1 MHPRLDP
8 LSTNI
13 KTIKRKIYI
22 PVIVK
27 FWLSD
32 SIAFLWMCF
41 SIYISMPW
49 LKELSNIISFP
60 LALLIIM
67 GISYV
72 PGYMNAFLV
81 VSLVF
86 DRQPQFKHEFPTDPV
101 TVLIAAYNEGEKIF
115 NTLKYVSG
123 QDYKG
128 RINTI
133 IINNHSTDNTVSEIL
148 KARQELDLD
157 IEIFHEDNP
166 GKFHAL
172 NKGLQYVTTPYVIT
186 LDADTLLHPSA
197 IRYIVSRIKS
207 SPEDICAV
215 AGSILVKN
223 SRDNIWTKMQ
233 EWDYFLGIASIKR
246 LQGLY
251 QGTLVAQGAYS
262 LYKTSCLKEIGGW
275 PDAIGEDIVLTWKLL
290 QKGWK
295 VYFEPLAVAF
305 TETPTS
311 FKHFVR
317 QRSRWARGMI
327 EELREIKPWE
337 QSQVYTKYLTFINL
351 IMPYLDFTYT
361 FFWIP
366 GLVLAWFGY
375 YWIVGPMTLL
385 VLPLTLISYSL
396 LYFFQKKYVFTSL
409 NLRVRKN
416 LLGFLLF
423 VLFYQVI
430 MSPVSTYGYIQ
441 EVFKLQRV
449 WK

>member
-1 MHPRLDP
+1 MHPDIH
-8 LSTNI
+8 SNTNT
-13 KTIKRKIYI
+13 KTIKKIYI
-22 PVIVK
+22 PVSTK
-27 FWLSD
+27 FWLSHF
-32 SIAFLWMCF
+32 IAFLWMCF

-49 LKELSNIISFP
+49 LKDLSSIISFP
-60 LALLIIM
+60 FALLIII
-67 GISYV
+67 GISYI

-81 VSLVF
+81 ASLVF
-86 DRQPQFKHEFPTDPV
+86 DRQPPFKNEFSTDSV
-101 TVLIAAYNEGEKIF
+101 TVLIAAYNEEEKIF
-115 NTLKYVSG
+115 NTLRYLSK

-128 RINTI
+128 KITTMI
-133 IINNHSTDNTVSEIL
+133 IDNGSTDNTVSEIL
-148 KARQELDLD
+148 KAKQELDLD
-157 IEIFHEDNP
+157 IAIFHEEHP

-197 IRYIVSRIKS
+197 IRYIVARIKS
-207 SPEDICAV
+207 SSEEICAV

-223 SRDNIWTKMQ
+223 SRDNIWTKIQ

-262 LYKTSCLKEIGGW
+262 IYKTSCLKEIGGW
-275 PDAIGEDIVLTWKLL
+275 PNAIGEDIVLTWRLL
-290 QKGWK
+290 QKGGK
-295 VYFEPLAVAF
+295 IYFEPLAVAF
-305 TETPTS
+305 TEVPTS
-311 FKHFVR
+311 LKHFVR

-327 EELREIKPWE
+327 EGLKEIKPWE
-337 QSQVYTKYLTFINL
+337 QPQLYTKYLTFINL
-351 IMPYLDFTYT
+351 IMPYLDFAYT

-385 VLPLTLISYSL
+385 VLPLTLISYSF

-409 NLRVRKN
+409 HLKVRKN
-416 LLGFLLF
+416 FLGFLLF
-423 VLFYQVI
+423 VLFYQMI

-441 EVFKLQRV
+441 EVFKLQRI

>member
-1 MHPRLDP
+1 MHPDIH
-8 LSTNI
+8 SNTNT
-13 KTIKRKIYI
+13 KTIKKIYI
-22 PVIVK
+22 PVSTK
-27 FWLSD
+27 FGLSHF
-32 SIAFLWMCF
+32 IAFLWMCF

-49 LKELSNIISFP
+49 LKDLSSIISFP
-60 LALLIIM
+60 FALLIII
-67 GISYV
+67 GISYI

-81 VSLVF
+81 ASLVF
-86 DRQPQFKHEFPTDPV
+86 DRQPPFKNEFSTDSV
-101 TVLIAAYNEGEKIF
+101 TVLIAAYNEEEKIF
-115 NTLKYVSG
+115 NTLRYLSK

-128 RINTI
+128 KITTMI
-133 IINNHSTDNTVSEIL
+133 IDNGSTDNTVSEIL
-148 KARQELDLD
+148 KAKQELDLD
-157 IEIFHEDNP
+157 IAIFHEEHP

-197 IRYIVSRIKS
+197 IRYIVARIKS
-207 SPEDICAV
+207 SSEEICAV

-223 SRDNIWTKMQ
+223 SRDNIWTKIQ

-262 LYKTSCLKEIGGW
+262 IYKTSCLKEIGGW
-275 PDAIGEDIVLTWKLL
+275 PNAIGEDIVLTWRLL

-305 TETPTS
+305 TEVPTS
-311 FKHFVR
+311 LKHFVR

-327 EELREIKPWE
+327 EGLKEIKPWE
-337 QSQVYTKYLTFINL
+337 QPQLYTKYLTFINL
-351 IMPYLDFTYT
+351 IMPYLDFAYT

-385 VLPLTLISYSL
+385 VLPLTLISYSF

-409 NLRVRKN
+409 HLKVRKN
-416 LLGFLLF
+416 FLGFLLF
-423 VLFYQVI
+423 VLFYQMI

-441 EVFKLQRV
+441 EVFKLQRI